1 MIELLA
7 AMSLAAATFTDADG
21 CEDHPAISR
30 YPGMELSWCDKE
42 NFIPF
47 RVPLGPVTGY
57 RTIGEWEDTEGRLTR
72 NFYAYNGT
80 DRTHSEVWKNI
91 SDAVKEAGFE
101 VLAEGFFPESNVKG
115 DVGGRGWQDVY
126 FRTNPWKSNGGPV
139 NTMAA
144 GTSTTGGSGAV
155 VAMKERADDT
165 LYVVINVEQHSASA
179 IGMLVD
185 VMETK
190 AAETGL
196 MVANAEAMGEDIA
209 ELGRTV
215 IEGLMF
221 AHDDAALLPE
231 SEPAL
236 SEAAKLLKAMPDK
249 AFYVV
254 GHTDAT
260 GTYAYNMKLSSDRAM
275 SVREALVERFGIA
288 PGRLVAAGVGPLSP
302 VFTNSSEGGRSKNR
316 RVELVEQ

>member
-7 AMSLAAATFTDADG
+7 ALSLTAATFADAEG
-21 CEDHPAISR
+21 CTDHPAITR
-30 YPGMELSWCDKE
+30 YPGTELTWCTTE

-57 RTIGEWEDTEGRLTR
+57 KRIGEWEDTEGRLTR
-72 NFYAYNGT
+72 NFYQYSGT
-80 DRTHSEVWKNI
+80 DRTHSEVWKNM

-101 VLAEGFFPESNVKG
+101 VLGEGLFPESNVKREI
-115 DVGGRGWQDVY
+115 GGRSWQGVY
-126 FRTNPWKSNGGPV
+126 FDTNKWKSGGGPV
-139 NTMAA
+139 NTLLG
-144 GTSTTGGSGAV
+144 GTSTSGGSGAV
-155 VAMKERADDT
+155 VAKKERADDT
-165 LYVVINVEQHSASA
+165 IYVVINVEQHSAESV
-179 IGMLVD
+179 GVLVD
-185 VMETK
+185 ILESK

-196 MVANAEAMGEDIA
+196 VVANAEAMGKDIE

-221 AHDDAALLPE
+221 AHDEAALLTE

-236 SEAAKLLKAMPDK
+236 EQAAQLLRTLSDNS
-249 AFYVV
+249 FYVV

-260 GTYAYNMKLSSDRAM
+260 GTYAYNMKLSSDRAY
-275 SVREALVERFGIA
+275 SVREALVERYGIDSD
-288 PGRLVAAGVGPLSP
+288 RLVAAGVGPLSP